1 MKLAMPQSR
10 KLSGLVLTVGAL
22 MLVLLFGAI
31 FWAIWG
37 VPTELFISIG
47 GLITGSGTQG
57 TALAIRLA
65 RDGHRIRTLSRG
77 EAGRLKLRQT
87 IPSDLRD
94 SISILHVFALGSSCV
109 S

>member
-1 MKLAMPQSR
+1 MNFAMPQSR

-47 GLITGSGTQG
+47 GLITGSGTAHQG
-57 TALAIRLA
+57 AQMMADRSPNYPNVIA
-65 RDGHRIRTLSRG
+65 EQVKADVS
-77 EAGRLKLRQT
+77 AGT
-87 IPSDLRD
+87 GPHIP
-94 SISILHVFALGSSCV
+94 
-109 S
+109 